1 MNDSINIKDRIHW
14 GEDLSGLRPL
24 LEGRAEIFLVC
35 DTNLWYGTGKT
46 LADALGERLK
56 GVKLLQASEKNKTLE
71 TVEGIISSM
80 LEAGLSRGAFLL
92 AVGGGITTDIAGFA
106 ASVYKRG
113 IPFGF
118 VPTTLLSQVDAAI
131 GGKNGVNFG
140 GLKNMVGVI
149 RQSEFTYICPSFLS
163 TLPREILLE
172 GAAEL
177 LKTFIIADAEAYTE
191 AVELFSSFAG
201 TRSEAPANGAPMSQ
215 SEFFKRL
222 GLLSRR
228 AALIKAEIVE
238 RDPEEHGLRRVLNL
252 GHTFAHAIESLS
264 AGEWSHGDAVAVGT
278 VMAARLSESLSG
290 KVDLEPVETA
300 LPSQPDE
307 SGETARSGKL
317 LCKKGLAARLEA
329 DFKAVGLP
337 TECPYP
343 PEALSGAMAQD
354 KKADGGMINF
364 VLPVEVG
371 SVRIVKLSPD
381 LGACGFEG

>member
-1 MNDSINIKDRIHW
+1 MNDSIINIKDRIHW

-35 DTNLWYGTGKT
+35 DTSLWYGAGKT

-177 LKTFIIADAEAYTE
+177 LKTFIIADADAYAE
-191 AVELFSSFAG
+191 AVELFSNYTG
-201 TRSEAPANGAPMSQ
+201 TRAAAPANGSQMSQ

-278 VMAARLSESLSG
+278 VMAARLSENVG
-290 KVDLEPVETA
+290 
-300 LPSQPDE
+300 
-307 SGETARSGKL
+307 
-317 LCKKGLAARLEA
+317 LCEKGLAARLEA

-354 KKADGGMINF
+354 KKADGGKINF

-371 SVRIVKLSPD
+371 SVKIVKLSPD
-381 LGACGFEG
+381 LGPYGFEGDKERVK